1 MLLVQWSTRADFNH
15 VTGEKDILEI
25 ANPQCEISLTH
36 GRRYFFRAS
45 CGNIKGFGSY
55 ISSTPTS
62 VVPSSWN
69 EIDDRE
75 MRFEGRLKQL
85 NHLVD
90 EVRQARPG
98 CEMLE
103 TPASQ
108 RRTQRKKTT
117 IKQLF
122 TAASKF
128 QKNLRR

>member
-1 MLLVQWSTRADFNH
+1 M
-15 VTGEKDILEI
+15 TGERDLLDLSR
-25 ANPQCEISLTH
+25 PHCEIPLTH

-45 CGNIKGFGSY
+45 CGNIKGFGNYLTSA
-55 ISSTPTS
+55 PTS
-62 VVPSSWN
+62 VVPSSWM
-69 EIDDRE
+69 EVDHRDR
-75 MRFEGRLKQL
+75 RFDGRLKQL

-122 TAASKF
+122 SAASKF